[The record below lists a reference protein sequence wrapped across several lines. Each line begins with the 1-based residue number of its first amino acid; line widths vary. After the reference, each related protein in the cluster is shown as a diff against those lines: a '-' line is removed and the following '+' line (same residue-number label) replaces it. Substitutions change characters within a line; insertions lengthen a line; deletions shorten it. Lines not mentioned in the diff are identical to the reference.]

1 MVNWR
6 MWFLRR
12 LRGFA
17 VTVTVLAAVSAGSMA
32 IGTPVPIQ
40 LKTGVTWWTFILVG
54 AAVAVIAAVVAV
66 ALPISVALLGVIALQ
81 LLGVL
86 RKVPFSYNLRSVVVR
101 WKTTALTAVAFTL
114 VVALLTGMLGFVN
127 GMYKLTAG
135 SGVPSNV
142 MVLADGSTD
151 ELFSNLGY
159 GDIKQIET
167 EPSVLRDD
175 DGRPLASW
183 EVYIVVNQPI
193 LTRKC
198 PVCGQMA
205 PVDRYGAK
213 LLPHGEPTA
222 ECAGSG
228 TDVVGSRGRRFLS
241 VRGIED
247 PVKSGKVHNLPLHEG
262 GHWFSSAG
270 VESAPGVTVG
280 Q

>member
-1 MVNWR
+1 MDPLELLLYA
-6 MWFLRR
+6 FLA
-12 LRGFA
+12 LVA
-17 VTVTVLAAVSAGSMA
+17 
-32 IGTPVPIQ
+32 VPIC
-40 LKTGVTWWTFILVG
+40 T
-54 AAVAVIAAVVAV
+54 
-66 ALPISVALLGVIALQ
+66 ALLALI
-81 LLGVL
+81 LLQSVGVL
-86 RKVPFSYNLRSVVVR
+86 KKVPFSYNLRNVVVR

-167 EPSVLRDD
+167 EPWVLRDD

-213 LLPHGEPTA
+213 LLPHGEPT
-222 ECAGSG
+222 CAGSG
-228 TDVVGSRGRRFLS
+228 TDVVATRGRRFLS
-241 VRGIED
+241 VRGVED
-247 PVKSGKVHNLPLHEG
+247 PVK
-262 GHWFSSAG
+262 
-270 VESAPGVTVG
+270 
-280 Q
+280 